1 MCRVQLYVIVIEW
14 NVFIQKRSINQT
26 TLHHNENTSNDFDYN
41 ETTKIKRLSI
51 ELKEVDITSSLTD
64 S

>member
-1 MCRVQLYVIVIEW
+1 MCRVQLYPIVIEW

-26 TLHHNENTSNDFDYN
+26 TLHDNENTSNDFDYN

-51 ELKEVDITSSLTD
+51 ELKEVDITSSLPD

>member
-1 MCRVQLYVIVIEW
+1 MCRVQLYLIVIEW

-26 TLHHNENTSNDFDYN
+26 TLRDNENTSNDFDYN

-51 ELKEVDITSSLTD
+51 ELKEVDRTSSLPD

>member
-1 MCRVQLYVIVIEW
+1 MCRVQLYPIVIEW

-26 TLHHNENTSNDFDYN
+26 TLHDNENTSNDFDYN

-51 ELKEVDITSSLTD
+51 ELKEVDITSSLPD
-64 S
+64 F